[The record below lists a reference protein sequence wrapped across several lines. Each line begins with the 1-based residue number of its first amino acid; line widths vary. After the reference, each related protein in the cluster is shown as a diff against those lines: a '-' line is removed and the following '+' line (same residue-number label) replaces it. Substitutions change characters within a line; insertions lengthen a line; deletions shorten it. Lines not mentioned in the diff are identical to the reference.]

1 MLVNIHKL
9 KPTLLLVLTL
19 VIISPLQ
26 AQLWSLQQCIDTA
39 QVKNK
44 MLQISQNNVSIGEQ
58 LHKEAVAGLIPKVN
72 INGDYKYYF
81 DLPYQLMPLSTFNPT
96 APAGQFKE
104 AQFGVPH
111 NMNLNVQ
118 LTMPLFNAQMLG
130 AMETT
135 KIGGE
140 LSNLQLQK
148 NEEQVFFDISNL
160 YYNAQILQKQLAFID
175 SNLVNTKILLRNMQ
189 LLNEQAMVKLTDVT
203 KIQLKEAQLQTQK
216 EVVSSK
222 IMQIMNALKFA
233 MGISIHQEIEIDP
246 TIEFKNL
253 SDFTTQT
260 TVDIRLVETQNRF
273 LKSELS
279 TLMNSRL
286 PSLSLYGTY
295 GQNGF
300 GYDKKPND
308 FLKFFPVSF
317 VGVQLNYPLFNGTV
331 TQRKINQKKLEIS
344 NNKLQFSLATEQNT
358 MLIENAKRT
367 KITAQQTVEDTMSQI
382 KLSQTVYEQ
391 TILQQKQGTANLTDI
406 LLADNSLRESQQ
418 NYLSA
423 VIDYLKANLELKK
436 LTGNFSNN
444 N

>member
-9 KPTLLLVLTL
+9 KPTLLLLLTL
-19 VIISPLQ
+19 VIITPVQ
-26 AQLWSLQQCIDTA
+26 AQQWSLQQCIDTA

-44 MLQISQNNVSIGEQ
+44 MLQMSQNNVSIGEQ
-58 LHKEAVAGLIPKVN
+58 RHKEAVAGLIPKVN

-111 NMNLNVQ
+111 NMNFNVQ
-118 LTMPLFNAQMLG
+118 FTMPLFNAQILG
-130 AMETT
+130 AMKTT
-135 KIGGE
+135 NIGTD
-140 LSNLQLQK
+140 LSKLQQLK
-148 NEEQVFFDISNL
+148 TEEQVFFDISNL

-253 SDFTTQT
+253 SDFTNQT

>member
-72 INGDYKYYF
+72 IIGDYKYYF

-96 APAGQFKE
+96 APVGQFKE

-148 NEEQVFFDISNL
+148 NE
-160 YYNAQILQKQLAFID
+160 
-175 SNLVNTKILLRNMQ
+175 
-189 LLNEQAMVKLTDVT
+189 
-203 KIQLKEAQLQTQK
+203 
-216 EVVSSK
+216 
-222 IMQIMNALKFA
+222 
-233 MGISIHQEIEIDP
+233 
-246 TIEFKNL
+246 
-253 SDFTTQT
+253 
-260 TVDIRLVETQNRF
+260 
-273 LKSELS
+273 
-279 TLMNSRL
+279 
-286 PSLSLYGTY
+286 
-295 GQNGF
+295 
-300 GYDKKPND
+300 
-308 FLKFFPVSF
+308 
-317 VGVQLNYPLFNGTV
+317 
-331 TQRKINQKKLEIS
+331 
-344 NNKLQFSLATEQNT
+344 
-358 MLIENAKRT
+358 
-367 KITAQQTVEDTMSQI
+367 
-382 KLSQTVYEQ
+382 
-391 TILQQKQGTANLTDI
+391 
-406 LLADNSLRESQQ
+406 
-418 NYLSA
+418 
-423 VIDYLKANLELKK
+423 
-436 LTGNFSNN
+436 
-444 N
+444 